1 MPSPSRQ
8 EVLETLS
15 RGVDVLV
22 VGGGITGAGVALDAA
37 SRGYRVGLVER
48 RDFASGTSSRSTR
61 LVHGGIRYLP
71 QGHLGLVREALRER
85 QLLLRLAP
93 HLVRPLGF
101 LIPLYRGTR
110 RPLGMRLPRWL
121 APLAPVG
128 VGVGLWAY
136 DLFSRDPRLRHR
148 RLSAQEVHD
157 LVPDLRP
164 EGLRAAFLYWD
175 GQTDDVRLTHAVL
188 STARALGA
196 CTVNYVEV
204 VGFERTDG
212 RIRAAGVVDRLT
224 GRTAEVPVRWVVNA
238 TGIWAERVAALAG
251 QSPVRIRHSK
261 GVHLVLRPHAVR
273 ASAALVIPET
283 DDGRLAFLVPWEGR
297 LVLGTTDEPYEA
309 DLDEPPVTRA
319 DADYLLDH
327 ANRYLRARLRAEDVT
342 AVYAGIRPLV
352 SRPGVSTAALSRDH
366 VVVASES
373 GLVTV
378 TGGKLTTYRRMAED
392 TVNAIARMEGR
403 TRSCRTHSLPLAG
416 AEGLEEARAEL
427 ARSPLEPDQTEHLL
441 AAYGGSAREVLAV
454 LQESP
459 HLSVRLVPGLP
470 HLAAEV
476 VYACRRQYAVTLA
489 DCLYLHT
496 RLAALDAAAAD
507 VAAPQVAELMA
518 QELGWTPD
526 EVDRQLRHYRELRA
540 RQDSWRV
547 GIGETQEREAGRAS
561 AGLSAG
567 SAI

>member
-1 MPSPSRQ
+1 MRSPSRQ
-8 EVLETLS
+8 EALETLS
-15 RGVDVLV
+15 LGVDVLV

-85 QLLLRLAP
+85 QVLLRLAP

-157 LVPDLRP
+157 LVPDLRT

-175 GQTDDVRLTHAVL
+175 GQTDDVRLTRAVL

-204 VGFERTDG
+204 VGFERVGG

-251 QSPVRIRHSK
+251 EPPVRIRHSK
-261 GVHLVLRPHAVR
+261 GVHLVLRPHVVR

-297 LVLGTTDEPYEA
+297 LVLGTTDEPYGA

-327 ANRYLRARLRAEDVT
+327 ANRYLGVPLRAEDVT

-352 SRPGVSTAALSRDH
+352 SRSAGSTAALSRDH

-392 TVNAIARMEGR
+392 TVDAIARMEGR
-403 TRSCRTHSLPLAG
+403 PRSCRTHGLPLAG
-416 AEGLEEARAEL
+416 AAGLDEARTQLE
-427 ARSPLEPDQTEHLL
+427 RSPLEPDQRAHLV
-441 AAYGGSAREVLAV
+441 AAYGGSATEVLALV
-454 LQESP
+454 EESP
-459 HLSVRLVPGLP
+459 ELAVRLAPGLP

-496 RLAALDAAAAD
+496 RLAVLDSAAAD
-507 VAAPQVAELMA
+507 LAAPQVAELMA
-518 QELGWTPD
+518 RELSWTPE

-540 RQDSWRV
+540 RQDTWRV
-547 GIGETQEREAGRAS
+547 GSGQTEEQEARRAS
-561 AGLSAG
+561 AV
-567 SAI
+567 